1 MRQLED
7 MLRLDSCTCRFRM
20 RTHPREGDKQLI
32 DPHSVIVIGSHL
44 HEPARGGLDAAVGLL
59 VQKYKH

>member
-1 MRQLED
+1 
-7 MLRLDSCTCRFRM
+7 ML
-20 RTHPREGDKQLI
+20 THPREGDKPLI
-32 DPHSVIVIGSHL
+32 EAHSVIVIGSHL